1 MSSLHSTKPP
11 AYAGL
16 RARPLAPAPAD
27 DAIAARLNA
36 LCGDG
41 EIDLLDSNLAP
52 PAGFYLLRR
61 RGGGPVFLKLLPE
74 AEAARQIA
82 ADRFARHALRHGV
95 PAAVVLPGFPKA
107 LSGALSLVGYDW
119 MPGRFAR
126 GDEADCGAVGRLL
139 ARLHQALAAFPDADA
154 VRGAA
159 ERRLRDLEVAA
170 EGIRGG
176 ALRPPRRAEELRR
189 LLASSADP
197 FAAMREEP
205 RQTIHG
211 DLNHG
216 NVLFPT
222 DGGEPI
228 ALDYEDAAISWLPPA
243 LDVAYALE
251 RFALVLAADDAG
263 AAAAARAL
271 LAAYAGETGAPIF
284 SGRGALADI
293 LRMLALRSLTQLAM
307 ATSEGAAPAPGEWD
321 KFHFLHGQAEARS
334 ALLAELEAPH
344 LALR

>member
-27 DAIAARLNA
+27 EAIAARLNA
-36 LCGDG
+36 LCGAG
-41 EIDLLDSNLAP
+41 EVERLASNLAP

-61 RGGGPVFLKLLPE
+61 RDGAQVFLKLLPE
-74 AEAARQIA
+74 AEVARQVA
-82 ADRFARHALRHGV
+82 ADRVARHLARHGV
-95 PAAVVLPGFPKA
+95 PASTILPGFPKVF
-107 LSGALSLVGYDW
+107 SGALSLVGYAW
-119 MPGRFAR
+119 ISGRFAR
-126 GDEADCGAVGRLL
+126 GDEADGAAAGRLL
-139 ARLHQALAAFPDADA
+139 ARVHRALAAYPGADA
-154 VRGAA
+154 VRQAA
-159 ERRLRDLEVAA
+159 ERRLRGLEAA
-170 EGIRGG
+170 AAAIRDG
-176 ALRPPRRAEELRR
+176 ALRPPHRPEELRR
-189 LLASSADP
+189 LLGRSADP

-216 NVLFPT
+216 NVLFPD

-228 ALDYEDAAISWLPPA
+228 ALDCEDAAISWLPPA
-243 LDVAYALE
+243 LDVAFALE
-251 RFALVLAADDAG
+251 RFALVLAADEAG

-284 SGRGALADI
+284 SRRGALADI

-307 ATSEGAAPAPGEWD
+307 AAPEGAAPAPAEWD
-321 KFHFLHGQAEARS
+321 KFHFLHGQAEARG